1 MTRSL
6 LVAWSILLLAQ
17 GEEYAT
23 DCSFPIFSTDFKC
36 GDKLGDRRTFYED
49 YIEGCRQYH
58 GPQKAKRCD
67 ATEADRIDMNNRQPQ
82 SMVNYT
88 STGFMKIRAPK
99 EVMALLTRHWETNK
113 VNMKE
118 EKWPVGSIYVNYW
131 ESKTYM
137 VSVEDT
143 KLRGA
148 GVTLKEKIW
157 DAAKSTIEQWTGM
170 ELKPTSMYGI
180 RMYTEGAVLSPH
192 ADRLPLVS
200 SCIINVDQDVDE
212 PWPLEVYDRQGNAV
226 NVTMEPGDMVLYESG
241 SLIHG
246 RPFPLKGR
254 FFANIFI
261 HFEPTGRPLYA
272 TGDEYLD
279 ELDDFLPPYLVPGS
293 PETAHWTAQNPHGWK
308 KSGPAAP
315 VKQINAPKGHFAAA
329 VGDVD
334 RIIELSEKDPL
345 SLHRKDA
352 NGWAP
357 IHEAVRSGFTEIVGY
372 LIEHGSPK
380 DTRTGHGNEGASPL
394 NLALMYHGED
404 HPVVEYLRS
413 IGALDIGEG
422 EL

>member
-1 MTRSL
+1 
-6 LVAWSILLLAQ
+6 
-17 GEEYAT
+17 
-23 DCSFPIFSTDFKC
+23 
-36 GDKLGDRRTFYED
+36 
-49 YIEGCRQYH
+49 
-58 GPQKAKRCD
+58 
-67 ATEADRIDMNNRQPQ
+67 
-82 SMVNYT
+82 
-88 STGFMKIRAPK
+88 MKIRAPK
-99 EVMALLTRHWETNK
+99 EVMDLLTRHWETNK

-118 EKWPVGSIYVNYW
+118 EQWPVGSIYVNYW
-131 ESKTYM
+131 EAKTYM

-148 GVTLKEKIW
+148 GATLKEKVW

-246 RPFPLKGR
+246 RPFSMKGR

-261 HFEPTGRPLYA
+261 HFEPTGRPLYVK
-272 TGDEYLD
+272 TDEYLE

-293 PETAHWTAQNPHGWK
+293 PEAAHWITQNPTGRK
-308 KSGPAAP
+308 KTGPAAP
-315 VKQINAPKGHFAAA
+315 VKQTNPQKGHYAAA

-334 RIIELSEKDPL
+334 RIVELSQKDPMA
-345 SLHRKDA
+345 LHRKDA

-357 IHEAVRSGFTEIVGY
+357 IHEAVRGGFTEIVGL
-372 LIEHGSPK
+372 LIDQGSPK
-380 DTRTGHGNEGASPL
+380 DTRTGHANEGASPL

-413 IGALDIGEG
+413 IGALDIGEE